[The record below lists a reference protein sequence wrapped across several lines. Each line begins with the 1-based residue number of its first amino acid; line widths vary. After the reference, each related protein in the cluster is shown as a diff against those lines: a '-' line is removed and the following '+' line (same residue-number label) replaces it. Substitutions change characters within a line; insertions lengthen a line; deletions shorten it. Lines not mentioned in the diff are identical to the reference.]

1 MPVFA
6 KPLTASVGVVSAV
19 VALALAGCAP
29 ADNSAGSPSPSPSPS
44 SGGSS
49 TMHSTTPSGASD
61 PCAPGQLR
69 LVKPGTLTIGTD
81 SPAYDPWF
89 RHNDPTNGQGF
100 ESAVAYAVAHQL
112 GFSDS
117 QVTWA
122 NVPFNSSYAPGA
134 KSFDFD
140 INQISITPQ
149 RAQVVDF
156 SKGYYQAAQALVVL
170 DKSPYASA
178 HSIAGLKSAKLG
190 AQVGTTSLTAA
201 NDVIAPSTP
210 VAVYDDTNAAKQAL
224 LNGQIDAIVV
234 DLPTAFY
241 ITAAQIPHSTIVG
254 QFQPTRGQVERF
266 GMLFEKGNP
275 LVSCVNQAL
284 GKLKQSGKLAAIQKR
299 WLSSVVNVPE
309 LS

>member
-1 MPVFA
+1 MQLLARRPAFSA
-6 KPLTASVGVVSAV
+6 GVVGA
-19 VALALAGCAP
+19 ALSLVLAACAP
-29 ADNSAGSPSPSPSPS
+29 TNDTTGSGAASPGGNSPSN
-44 SGGSS
+44 
-49 TMHSTTPSGASD
+49 SGASSTAD
-61 PCAPGQLR
+61 PCAPDQLR

-81 SPAYDPWF
+81 SPAYAPWF
-89 RHNDPTNGQGF
+89 KHNDPTNGKGF
-100 ESAVAYAVAHQL
+100 ESAVAYAVAHRL
-112 GFSDS
+112 GFADS
-117 QVTWA
+117 QVSWVT
-122 NVPFNSSYAPGA
+122 VPFNSSYAPGA
-134 KSFDFD
+134 KKFDFD
-140 INQISITPQ
+140 INQISITSK

-156 SKGYYQAAQALVVL
+156 SDGYYQAAQALVVL
-170 DKSPYASA
+170 DKSPYANA
-178 HSIAGLKSAKLG
+178 RSIADLKGAKLG

-201 NDVIAPSTP
+201 TDVIAPNTP

-254 QFQPTRGQVERF
+254 QFQPTSGQVEEF

-275 LVSCVNQAL
+275 LVSCVDQAL
-284 GKLKQSGKLAAIQKR
+284 ASLKQSGKLQAIQKR

>member
-1 MPVFA
+1 MPLFA
-6 KPLTASVGVVSAV
+6 KRSAVSTGVVGAALS
-19 VALALAGCAP
+19 LALVACAP
-29 ADNSAGSPSPSPSPS
+29 ADDTAGSGPTSPAGNS
-44 SGGSS
+44 SSS
-49 TMHSTTPSGASD
+49 SKSAPAGD
-61 PCAPGQLR
+61 PCAPDQLH
-69 LVKPGTLTIGTD
+69 LIEPGTLTIGTD
-81 SPAYDPWF
+81 SPAYAPWF
-89 RHNDPTNGQGF
+89 SHNDPTNGKGF

-112 GFSDS
+112 GFDNSDVS
-117 QVTWA
+117 WVT
-122 NVPFNSSYAPGA
+122 VPFNSSYAPGA
-134 KSFDFD
+134 KKFDFD
-140 INQISITPQ
+140 INQISITPK

-156 SKGYYQAAQALVVL
+156 SDGYYQAAQALVVL
-170 DKSPYASA
+170 NSSPYASA
-178 HSIAGLKSAKLG
+178 TSIADLKSAKLG

-201 NDVIAPSTP
+201 TDVIAPTTP

-254 QFQPTRGQVERF
+254 QFQPTRGQVEEF

-284 GKLKQSGKLAAIQKR
+284 ASLKQSGKLKAIEKR
-299 WLSSVVNVPE
+299 WLSSVVDVPE

>member
-1 MPVFA
+1 MHLLA
-6 KPLTASVGVVSAV
+6 KPLTVPAGVVGAV
-19 VALALAGCAP
+19 MALALAACAP
-29 ADNSAGSPSPSPSPS
+29 ADTSAGSPSQSSGGTSSADSPSPS
-44 SGGSS
+44 G
-49 TMHSTTPSGASD
+49 TSD
-61 PCAPGQLR
+61 PCAQGQLH
-69 LVKPGTLTIGTD
+69 LVTPGTLTIGTD

-117 QVTWA
+117 HVTWV

-156 SKGYYQAAQALVVL
+156 SKGYYEAAQALVVL

-178 HSIAGLKSAKLG
+178 HSIADLKSAKLG

-201 NDVIAPSTP
+201 NDVIAPTTP

-254 QFQPTRGQVERF
+254 QFQPTRGQVEQF

-275 LVSCVNQAL
+275 LVSCVDKAL
-284 GKLKQSGKLAAIQKR
+284 AKLKHSGKLAAIQKR